1 MVVPVAVS
9 ASGRELSWVEPGDYG
24 TVIRW
29 PDGDWR
35 WEVRWLFGLVR
46 WTGAKMRGLP
56 AESRLHVAGISVPF
70 RRRPARTSRT
80 ATDRGH
86 SQGVKKPGGR
96 GTTLVAPRPGLCP
109 RSARTPVGI
118 RCPPPTPR
126 CRRSGL
132 APVPR
137 QAGHVRVHRRTENE
151 QADDACEGDGNPQ
164 HDRRIAAGRAVGQR
178 PQHPV
183 DHELEQAYDQ

>member
-70 RRRPARTSRT
+70 RPWGGMRRAAGRRKSSPTR
-80 ATDRGH
+80 DH
-86 SQGVKKPGGR
+86 PGGR
-96 GTTLVAPRPGLCP
+96 AARGRGGARRFADLGAVCP
-109 RSARTPVGI
+109 
-118 RCPPPTPR
+118 
-126 CRRSGL
+126 
-132 APVPR
+132 
-137 QAGHVRVHRRTENE
+137 
-151 QADDACEGDGNPQ
+151 
-164 HDRRIAAGRAVGQR
+164 AGRGA
-178 PQHPV
+178 HP
-183 DHELEQAYDQ
+183 